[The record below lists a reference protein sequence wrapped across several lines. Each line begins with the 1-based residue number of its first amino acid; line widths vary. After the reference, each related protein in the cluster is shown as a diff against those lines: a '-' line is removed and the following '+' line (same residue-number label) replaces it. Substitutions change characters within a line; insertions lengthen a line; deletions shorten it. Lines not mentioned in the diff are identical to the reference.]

1 MPDHSLTYSRAGV
14 PPCPLNPPAFINLT
28 AIGMAVV
35 GRMVNQWWG
44 PLMDATDPEGY
55 LRQIL
60 TYNYDHLMNVA
71 DVLRDLRR

>member
-1 MPDHSLTYSRAGV
+1 MG
-14 PPCPLNPPAFINLT
+14 
-28 AIGMAVV
+28 
-35 GRMVNQWWG
+35 
-44 PLMDATDPEGY
+44 ATDPEGY

>member
-1 MPDHSLTYSRAGV
+1 M
-14 PPCPLNPPAFINLT
+14 
-28 AIGMAVV
+28 AIGMAVA
-35 GRMVNQWWG
+35 GRMVNQWRG
-44 PLMDATDPEGY
+44 PLMGATDPEGY